1 MALEIPDKKYDII
14 FTIGRMN
21 PPTTGHIGL
30 INKMKEMA
38 KMNGLKDIFIILSH
52 SHDNSKNPLS
62 CNTKREFLK
71 IMNESTMSDI
81 NVHLLCMDDPIFQ
94 TYGSNKVI
102 APVLYLVN
110 SYNPGKMLMII
121 GEDRGNAYGWIKNI
135 LENPENPKP
144 VGLDFNVLARPKG
157 AMSATQIRDL
167 VRVNIASFNK
177 FVELQM
183 ETGLSKDKAIELF
196 TNIQM
201 SFLKPNPK
209 SKSRKRKAQPRKGG
223 RKTRRKKLKKRRK
236 RKTKKSK
243 NSKK

>member
-52 SHDNSKNPLS
+52 SHDISKNPLS

-71 IMNESTMSDI
+71 IMNESSMSDI
-81 NVHLLCMDDPIFQ
+81 NVHLLCMDDDIFKQ
-94 TYGSNKVI
+94 YSSHKVI

-110 SYNPGKMLMII
+110 NYNPKKMLMII

-144 VGLDFNVLARPKG
+144 VGLDFEVLERPEG
-157 AMSATQIRDL
+157 AMSATFIRSL
-167 VRVNIASFNK
+167 VRDNNLRD
-177 FVELQM
+177 FVKLQM
-183 ETGLSKDKAIELF
+183 AAGLSKDKAIELF

-201 SFLKPNPK
+201 SFLHLCLFKTPK
-209 SKSRKRKAQPRKGG
+209 IISK
-223 RKTRRKKLKKRRK
+223 
-236 RKTKKSK
+236 
-243 NSKK
+243 